1 MLSEEG
7 SSFVVTNLK
16 SLTSTDLVG
25 RDPLTIPGTGVTA
38 EIWIELVSTLVTL
51 PMVGSVTVSDGF
63 VYSTR
68 FPTLNNPGRASLVL
82 LTVLTP
88 PEALVIVAT
97 PTAIIGVW
105 TTSAAKVLTPTS
117 LLLLP

>member
-1 MLSEEG
+1 
-7 SSFVVTNLK
+7 
-16 SLTSTDLVG
+16 
-25 RDPLTIPGTGVTA
+25 
-38 EIWIELVSTLVTL
+38 
-51 PMVGSVTVSDGF
+51 MVADGF

-97 PTAIIGVW
+97 PTAIIGV
-105 TTSAAKVLTPTS
+105 
-117 LLLLP
+117 